1 MHDVN
6 SLYCGNHISYIFDV
20 DTGLWWQFD
29 DDEITKMSDFTEGVY
44 T

>member
-6 SLYCGNHISYIFDV
+6 SLYCGNYISYIFDAN
-20 DTGLWWQFD
+20 TGLWWHFD
-29 DDEITKMSDFTEGVY
+29 DDEITKMCDFTEGVY